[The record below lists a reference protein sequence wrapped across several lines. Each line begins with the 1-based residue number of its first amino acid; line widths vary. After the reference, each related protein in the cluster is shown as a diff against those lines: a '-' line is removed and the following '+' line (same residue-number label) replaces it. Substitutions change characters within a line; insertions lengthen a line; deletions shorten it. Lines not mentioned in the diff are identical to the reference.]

1 MRTTCGIWRVVYS
14 FLLLGVLAAPE
25 LAMAGETPAEG
36 ATTEDDATTP
46 EIVAKVGNTTI
57 TRRDLNLHKR
67 QLSFSLRQG
76 QVLPNNK
83 RILQQL
89 INRALWRSYF
99 QEQKIT
105 SNANEVGAAIRQLD
119 AELKRRGANYQ
130 QFLQVRGLT
139 AAEHAEMIGH
149 DIAMRRLVGNTQ
161 TDIKEE
167 AIKAEFEAHPE
178 FYDGSRVRIS
188 QIFIDTSNIANDPKE
203 LKEAKRRIDE
213 IYQELEDGK
222 AFEKLASDKSE
233 GAAAARGGHLGWLRR
248 QVNEDIEPLVAAAW
262 QLQKGG
268 YTKPVQGPKGW
279 HILKVEDR
287 EPAYLTYF
295 GARNGVIQKLV
306 QDKLKAVLDGLRE
319 KTKIEEFI

>member
-1 MRTTCGIWRVVYS
+1 MQGPTD
-14 FLLLGVLAAPE
+14 APP
-25 LAMAGETPAEG
+25 T
-36 ATTEDDATTP
+36 
-46 EIVAKVGNTTI
+46 
-57 TRRDLNLHKR
+57 
-67 QLSFSLRQG
+67 
-76 QVLPNNK
+76 
-83 RILQQL
+83 
-89 INRALWRSYF
+89 
-99 QEQKIT
+99 
-105 SNANEVGAAIRQLD
+105 
-119 AELKRRGANYQ
+119 
-130 QFLQVRGLT
+130 RGLT
-139 AAEHAEMIGH
+139 AAEHAEMIGY

-161 TDIKEE
+161 TEVKEE

-203 LKEAKRRIDE
+203 LKEAKRKIDE

-233 GAAAARGGHLGWLRR
+233 GAAAARGGQLGWLRR
-248 QVNEDIEPLVAAAW
+248 QVNEEIEPLVAAAW
-262 QLQKGG
+262 MLQKDG

-295 GARNGVIQKLV
+295 GARNGVIKKLV